1 MNFCREAHEF
11 LPRGLRPSQGGWRLP
26 CIPAPGYLGTQTLDL
41 RIYVRNPEPG
51 ALMDRR
57 HFLRTSALTAAGFGI
72 LGNPEALH
80 GVLAPMAIGPVAD
93 QERRALAMRA
103 LGAARDSGA
112 GYADVRINTNRVQGI
127 GTRDRRVTGLSDNI
141 TSGFGVRVLVEGT
154 WGFAAS
160 ALVTPDE
167 VVRVARQAVA
177 QARANRAAQRRPV
190 ELAPAEVE
198 PDGVWRSPIRIDP
211 FDIPIEEKVEYLF
224 QANEVALAEQ
234 HVRVV
239 TSNLRF
245 LREEKFYANSEGTVT
260 DQVIYQSYPTMSV
273 TAVSEDGSDFQSR
286 NSTDIPPLGL
296 GWEHVLDSDLVGL
309 APRFAA
315 EAAEQLGARSVE
327 PGRYDLILLPS
338 HLGLTLHESIA
349 HPTELDRIMG
359 FEANYAGTSFIYP
372 MEDYLGQFR
381 YGPEWMNVVGE
392 RSAVGGLASVGWD
405 DEGVQPRDYHIV
417 KDGVLN
423 DLQTTRE
430 QAPWLADWYRS
441 QGREVRSHGNSY
453 AQTWADVQF
462 QRMPNI
468 NLLPYPDRDVALDEL
483 IDGVD
488 RGILIDGRGS
498 FSIDQQ
504 RYNSQYGGQTFREI
518 RNGRVTGM
526 LKDVAYQIRTPEF
539 WNAMDLA
546 GGESTYFMYGTT
558 GDAKGQPSQ
567 SNAVS
572 HGCPAT
578 RHRGI
583 TVINTARQV

>member
-1 MNFCREAHEF
+1 
-11 LPRGLRPSQGGWRLP
+11 
-26 CIPAPGYLGTQTLDL
+26 
-41 RIYVRNPEPG
+41 
-51 ALMDRR
+51 MDRR
-57 HFLRTSALTAAGFGI
+57 HFLRATALSAAGLAVVGS
-72 LGNPEALH
+72 PDALH
-80 GVLAPMAIGPVAD
+80 GILTPTARGPIVPRSD
-93 QERRALAMRA
+93 RRELAMRA
-103 LGAARDSGA
+103 LDAARGA
-112 GYADVRINTNRVQGI
+112 GADYADVRINTNRSQFI
-127 GTRDRRVTGLSDNI
+127 ATRDRRVTGVSDNV
-141 TSGFGVRVLVEGT
+141 TSGFGVRVLVAGT

-160 ALVTPDE
+160 GVVTPDE
-167 VVRVARQAVA
+167 VERVARHAVA

-198 PDGVWRSPIRIDP
+198 PSGVWRSPIRTDP
-211 FDIPIEEKVEYLF
+211 FDIPIEEKVELLF
-224 QANEVALAEQ
+224 QANEAALGVAG
-234 HVRVV
+234 VRLV

-245 LREEKFYANSEGTVT
+245 LLEDKFFASTEGTVT
-260 DQVIYQSYPTMSV
+260 DQVVYQSYPQMSA
-273 TAVSEDGSDFQSR
+273 TAVAPDGSDFQSR
-286 NSTDIPPLGL
+286 DSTHIPPLGL

-309 APRFAA
+309 APVVASDA
-315 EAAEQLGARSVE
+315 VEKLGAQSVE
-327 PGRYDLILLPS
+327 PGRYDLILMPS

-349 HPTELDRIMG
+349 HPTELDRILG
-359 FEANYAGTSFIYP
+359 FEANYAGTSFIHP
-372 MEDYLGQFR
+372 LEDFLGRFQ
-381 YGPEWMNVVGE
+381 YGPEWMQVVGE
-392 RSAVGGLASVGWD
+392 RSTPGALATVGWD
-405 DEGVQPRDYHIV
+405 DEGVKPQDYHIV

-468 NLLPYPDRDVALDEL
+468 NLLPYPEGDVSVEEL
-483 IDGVD
+483 ASGID

-504 RYNSQYGGQTFREI
+504 RFNSQYGGQTFREI
-518 RNGRVTGM
+518 RNGRIGGM

-546 GGESTYFMYGTT
+546 GGPSTYFMYGTV
-558 GDAKGQPSQ
+558 GDAKGQPAQ
-567 SNAVS
+567 SNAIT

-578 RHRGI
+578 RHRDV